1 MSWDLYREMWG
12 SHGEFIID
20 GNLKSV
26 EFVNELHKIKVPTLI
41 TCGDHDECD
50 PSLSKEMHEKIAG
63 SKLVI
68 FPKSGH
74 MTFVDQPDMFIKAV
88 DDFLH

>member
-1 MSWDLYREMWG
+1 MWG
-12 SHGEFIID
+12 SHGEYIID

-26 EFVNELHKIKVPTLI
+26 EYGDRLSSIQVPTLI
-41 TCGDHDECD
+41 LVGDHDESD
-50 PSLSKEMHEKIAG
+50 PQMSKEMNEKIQG

-88 DDFLH
+88 NDFLH